1 MKQKIDFEKAMEV
14 INSGDVQRIESFF
27 GMSFDELYDFFSKE
41 RQKLINNR

>member
-27 GMSFDELYDFFSKE
+27 GMSIEELYNFFQKK